1 MATVKWLFLDLL
13 LLFLL
18 FHDAVADQSESNV
31 EKITESKSLVHIGAI
46 FDPDTLDGAI
56 AEISMSLA
64 VADFYALHPNY
75 QTRLSVHFTTAK
87 DLVTTAAAA
96 VDLLKKFKVY
106 AIIGPQIPAAA
117 PFLVELGEKAQV
129 PIVSFFETS
138 PALSPTEYPFFIR
151 VTQNDS
157 LHVKAI
163 SAVLQN
169 FSWHE
174 VLLMFE
180 DTDYGAGFIS
190 FLVDELQENDI
201 RISHMSKIPTS
212 AKDFQIL
219 KELSKLSTMQTRVFI
234 VHMNTALASR
244 LFALVD
250 KKGMMSKGYIW
261 IVTARFSN
269 SLNVLDSEVI
279 DSMEG
284 VLGVRSHLPK
294 SKELG
299 LFDRRWKSKL
309 HSMKPN
315 SSVTEINISGLWA
328 YDTIFALAKAVE
340 KILSPTNP
348 SIVNP
353 NNPSE
358 STTDFGSLG
367 ISRIGP
373 ILYNQILNTQFKG
386 LSGEFHLVNGQL
398 ESSVFEVVNVIGT
411 GRVVGYWTSEK
422 GLTQT
427 LDSTSKNDLKRII
440 WPGDSTIAPT
450 GWAIPSLVVGTPVK
464 LGFPEFLRVRK
475 DDYLNKNIY
484 SGFCIDIFNAA
495 LEIVEGKLGM
505 KIHPQ
510 FVPYEDANGEMAGT
524 YDDLLRQIKLKKFD
538 AVVGDIS
545 IVASRTDYVEFTL
558 PYSESGVT
566 MLVPVKRD
574 NRHNM
579 WIFLKPWT
587 WDLWLTV
594 FAACIFIALIIR
606 TMERHTENSEF
617 AGSPRRQ
624 LGRIFMFPFYAVVIP
639 QRELVV
645 RDSSKFVLVIWL
657 WLAFILMQSYTASL
671 SSILTVDQ
679 LEPTFADLKKLRTE
693 SHFVGF
699 QNGSFVE
706 DFLVKQLNFSSNQT
720 RPLINIGEYK
730 EALSNGSR
738 KGGVSAI
745 FEEIPYIKVFLKK
758 YSSKYTTAGPIYRTD
773 GLGFA
778 FAKGSPLIS
787 HFSQAILLVRE
798 NQTRMDRMEKKY
810 FGENVMTP
818 TLARSISI
826 ESSSLRAYSFVGLF
840 IIVGIAILSALL
852 ISERYIWEKSVS
864 LVNKYLTSQENP
876 SNEAELVAQPTILQ
890 ATDIAGGHS
899 SSPGQAEDSGNS
911 ERTNSG
917 HISGD
922 TSAEEDETEN
932 AEAHH
937 P

>member
-87 DLVTTAAAA
+87 DLVTTTAAA
-96 VDLLKKFKVY
+96 VDLLKKFKVH

-129 PIVSFFETS
+129 PIISFFETS

-174 VLLMFE
+174 VVLMFE

-212 AKDFQIL
+212 AEDFQIS

-234 VHMNTALASR
+234 VHMNAALASR

-250 KKGMMSKGYIW
+250 KKGMMSKGYTW
-261 IVTARFSN
+261 IVTARLSN

-386 LSGEFHLVNGQL
+386 LSGEFHLVNGKL

-427 LDSTSKNDLKRII
+427 LDSTSKNDLKQII

-475 DDYLNKNIY
+475 DDYLNKTIY

-495 LEIVEGKLGM
+495 LEIVEGKIGM

-587 WDLWLTV
+587 WDLWLTA
-594 FAACIFIALIIR
+594 FAACIFIAIIIR
-606 TMERHTENSEF
+606 TMERQTENSEF

-624 LGRIFMFPFYAVVIP
+624 LGMILMFPFYAMVIP

-645 RDSSKFVLVIWL
+645 RDCSKFVLVIWL

-679 LEPTFADLKKLRTE
+679 LEPTLADLKKLRTE

-720 RPLINIGEYK
+720 RPLINIREYK

-773 GLGFA
+773 GLGF
-778 FAKGSPLIS
+778 
-787 HFSQAILLVRE
+787 
-798 NQTRMDRMEKKY
+798 NQTRMDQMEKKY

-818 TLARSISI
+818 TLARSISS
-826 ESSSLRAYSFVGLF
+826 ESSSLRAYNFGGLF
-840 IIVGIAILSALL
+840 IIVGIAALLALL
-852 ISERYIWEKSVS
+852 ISERYIWQKPVS

-876 SNEAELVAQPTILQ
+876 SNEAQSVAHPTILQ
-890 ATDIAGGHS
+890 ETDIAGGHS
-899 SSPGQAEDSGNS
+899 LSPGQAEDSGNP

-922 TSAEEDETEN
+922 TFAEEDETEN

>member
-96 VDLLKKFKVY
+96 VDLLKKFKVH

-129 PIVSFFETS
+129 PIISFFETS

-174 VLLMFE
+174 VVLMFE
-180 DTDYGAGFIS
+180 DADYGAGFIS

-212 AKDFQIL
+212 AEDFQIS

-250 KKGMMSKGYIW
+250 KKGMMSKGYTW
-261 IVTARFSN
+261 IVTARLSN

-328 YDTIFALAKAVE
+328 FDTIFALAKAIE

-373 ILYNQILNTQFKG
+373 ILYNQILNTQLKG

-398 ESSVFEVVNVIGT
+398 GSSVFEVVNVIGT

-440 WPGDSTIAPT
+440 WPGDSIIAPT
-450 GWAIPSLVVGTPVK
+450 GWAIPNLVVGTPVK
-464 LGFPEFLRVRK
+464 LGFPEFLRVHK

-524 YDDLLRQIKLKKFD
+524 YDDLLLQIKLKKFD

-545 IVASRTDYVEFTL
+545 IVANRTDYVEFTL

-594 FAACIFIALIIR
+594 FVACIFIALIIR
-606 TMERHTENSEF
+606 TMERQTENSEF
-617 AGSPRRQ
+617 GGSPRRQ
-624 LGRIFMFPFYAVVIP
+624 LGMIFMFPFYAMVIP

-645 RDSSKFVLVIWL
+645 RDCSKFVLVIWL

-693 SHFVGF
+693 SHF
-699 QNGSFVE
+699 
-706 DFLVKQLNFSSNQT
+706 
-720 RPLINIGEYK
+720 
-730 EALSNGSR
+730 
-738 KGGVSAI
+738 
-745 FEEIPYIKVFLKK
+745 
-758 YSSKYTTAGPIYRTD
+758 
-773 GLGFA
+773 A
-778 FAKGSPLIS
+778 FARGSPLIS

-798 NQTRMDRMEKKY
+798 NQTRMDQMEKKY

-818 TLARSISI
+818 TLARSISS
-826 ESSSLRAYSFVGLF
+826 ESSSLRAYNFSGLF
-840 IIVGIAILSALL
+840 IIVGIAALLALL
-852 ISERYIWEKSVS
+852 ISERYIWQKPVS

-876 SNEAELVAQPTILQ
+876 SNEAELVSQPTILQ
-890 ATDIAGGHS
+890 ETDIAAGHS
-899 SSPGQAEDSGNS
+899 LSPGQAEDSGNS

-922 TSAEEDETEN
+922 TSAEEYETEN
-932 AEAHH
+932 VEAHH